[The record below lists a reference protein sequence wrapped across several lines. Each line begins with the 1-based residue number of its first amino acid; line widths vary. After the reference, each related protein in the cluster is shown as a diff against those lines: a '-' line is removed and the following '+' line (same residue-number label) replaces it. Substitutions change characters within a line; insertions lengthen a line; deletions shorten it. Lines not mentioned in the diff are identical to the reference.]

1 MRIVVLGASG
11 QLGSCLKKVAAERN
25 ITDISF
31 PSEQDGN
38 ILDETLLDKL
48 FAAERPSFVI
58 NCAAYTAVDKA
69 EDEQDICRK
78 VNRDGAAYIAK
89 ACANHN
95 AALVHIST
103 DFVFKGDVTGLLTET
118 DPAEPENIY
127 GLTKLEGEAAIAEIL
142 PEHFTL
148 RTSWLYS
155 EYGNNFVKTMLRLGK
170 ERDQLGVI
178 VDQVG
183 SPTYAIDLAGAILD
197 IIESGSKEYG
207 IYHYSNEGV
216 TSWYDF
222 AKAVFDISGTSVNLN
237 PVKTSEYVTKAVRPA
252 YSVMDK
258 SKIKTTFSIQIP
270 YWRDSLAE
278 CLQRLAAEQQ

>member
-1 MRIVVLGASG
+1 MKIVVLGASG
-11 QLGSCLKKVAAERN
+11 QLGSCLKKVSSERD
-25 ITDISF
+25 ITSISF
-31 PSEQDGN
+31 PSEEVGN
-38 ILDETLLDKL
+38 ILNKELLDRL
-48 FAAERPSFVI
+48 FAEEKPAYVI

-69 EDEQDICRK
+69 EDDQGTCRK
-78 VNRDGAAYIAK
+78 VNRDGAAYIAE
-89 ACANHN
+89 ACKNHG
-95 AALVHIST
+95 AVLVHVST
-103 DFVFKGDVTGLLTET
+103 DFVFRGDVTGLLSES

-127 GLTKLEGEAAIAEIL
+127 GLTKLEGEVAIAGIL
-142 PEHFTL
+142 PEHFTI

-155 EYGNNFVKTMLRLGK
+155 EFGNNFVKTMLRLGK

-183 SPTYAIDLAGAILD
+183 SPTYAIDLAGAVLD
-197 IIESGSKEYG
+197 IIASESKAYG

-222 AKAVFDISGTSVNLN
+222 AKAVFDISQTTVELN

-258 SKIKTTFSIQIP
+258 SKIKQTFGMKIP
-270 YWRDSLAE
+270 YWRDSLAV
-278 CLQRLAAEQQ
+278 CITRLQQEQ